1 MSDHSGAA
9 DRGEEKLAADSATAA
24 SDRVSDETAAI
35 DIGEPGVLGI
45 VEEKDVDVPMRDG
58 VLLRANVFRPDAQGE
73 FPAIL
78 LRTPYRKPS
87 GGYERFVR
95 AGYAVVTQDSR
106 GRYASDG
113 EYIPFTEEHTGDAED
128 GYDSVEWLAA
138 QDFCNGRVGT
148 MGASYNA
155 WMQWQLARLRPPH
168 LVAMCAYTIPLELTA
183 VDWPG
188 GFRPGRRVKWWMTSM
203 APDIRRRLGEAGPH
217 TPEEARKAWD
227 EVDQGHWLGFL
238 PWLELPRYLP
248 KGMAEHAED
257 WLRHPNRKAW
267 RFEEAHREVEV
278 PNLDFSGWYD
288 HCNDTMRHLAG
299 MQKNGRTELARTQFK
314 LVAGPWS
321 HPTLGQ
327 RKVGDID
334 FGPQA
339 PVDLD
344 DMMIRWFDHWLKGLP
359 NGVDREPAMRYFVM
373 GCNQWRHADSWPP
386 PQIESR
392 EYRLGSG
399 GNAGSAEGDG
409 VLEGSEQSGGAND
422 GGTDSAGERNAS
434 SPALTDSYVYD
445 PRDPVPTLWSRELF
459 TSPADRR
466 VLEHRKD
473 ILYFRSAPLE
483 KAVEIAGYPEVVL
496 FASSTAPDTD
506 FFARLIDE
514 YPDGE
519 GDSAAAPD
527 SSAKGKALE
536 VSYGLVR
543 ARHRNS
549 LDVENFLT
557 PMEVVAIRI
566 KLGPTACRF
575 LQGHRIR
582 LEITSSDFPNHDRNH
597 NTGRN
602 DLADT
607 ELVSAQ
613 QTVYHT
619 SEYPSRLILPVD
631 SLTE

>member
-1 MSDHSGAA
+1 VSEHTGATDERAKLVA
-9 DRGEEKLAADSATAA
+9 DAAWEA
-24 SDRVSDETAAI
+24 
-35 DIGEPGVLGI
+35 GVLGI
-45 VEEKDVDVPMRDG
+45 IEEKDVDVPMRDG
-58 VLLRANVFRPDAQGE
+58 VVLRANVFRPDSQGE

-78 LRTPYRKPS
+78 LRTPYRKPA
-87 GGYERFVR
+87 GGYERYVR

-113 EYIPFTEEHTGDAED
+113 DYIPFTEEHTGDAED

-168 LVAMCAYTIPLELTA
+168 LVAMAAYTIPLELTA

-203 APDIRRRLGEAGPH
+203 APDTRRRLGEPGAH
-217 TPEEARKAWD
+217 TPEEGRKAWD

-248 KGMAEHAED
+248 KGMAEYAED
-257 WLRHPNRKAW
+257 WLRHPNRKPW
-267 RFEEAHREVEV
+267 KFEQAHREVEV

-288 HCNDTMRHLAG
+288 HCNDSMRHLAG
-299 MQKNGRTELARTQFK
+299 MQQNGRTEVARTQCK

-339 PVDLD
+339 PIDLND
-344 DMMIRWFDHWLKGLP
+344 VIIRWFDYWLKGLP

-386 PQIESR
+386 PQTEPH
-392 EYRLGSG
+392 EYRLASG
-399 GNAGSAEGDG
+399 GNAGSAHGDG
-409 VLEGSEQSGGAND
+409 GLEGSGPNDGASD
-422 GGTDSAGERNAS
+422 VASEGGTDSAGARRAA
-434 SPALTDSYVYD
+434 SPAPTDSYVYD
-445 PRDPVPTLWSRELF
+445 PRDPTPTLWSRELF

-473 ILYFRSAPLE
+473 ILYYRTAPLE

-496 FASSTAPDTD
+496 FASSTATDTD
-506 FFARLIDE
+506 FFARLVDE
-514 YPDGE
+514 HPAGNGDPAGDG
-519 GDSAAAPD
+519 DAAAALD
-527 SSAKGKALE
+527 SPAKGPALE
-536 VSYGLVR
+536 ISYGMVR
-543 ARHRNS
+543 ARHRHS
-549 LDVENFLT
+549 LDVEELLT
-557 PMEVVAIRI
+557 PGEVVEIRV

-575 LQGHRIR
+575 QEGHRIR

-602 DLADT
+602 DLADA

-613 QTVYHT
+613 QTLYYG

-631 SLTE
+631 SQMA